1 MPSTESQLNA
11 FDDEGFL
18 VDVGAW
24 SYDLARL
31 IAAEHGLAGLTQAH
45 WAVICYLRRHYFR
58 EGTLPWES
66 HICRVLG
73 REKGCL
79 HHLFGGP
86 LTAWQVAGLP
96 NPGEEARAY
105 LLSFETTAPKSTQS
119 SNRPGG

>member
-1 MPSTESQLNA
+1 VPSIERQPNA
-11 FDDEGFL
+11 FDDDGFL
-18 VDVGAW
+18 ADVGAW
-24 SYDLARL
+24 NRDLAVQ
-31 IAAEHGLAGLTQAH
+31 IAAEHCIAGMTQAH
-45 WAVICYLRRHYFR
+45 WAVICYLRGHYLR

-66 HICRVLG
+66 HICRELG

-105 LLSFETTAPKSTQS
+105 LLSLETPTKSARS
-119 SNRPGG
+119 PP